1 MSINSRISTGRLRR
15 LHTFDALSNGNYRR
29 FWGANFT
36 MYISRWMQMTTLS
49 WFVLEETGSPFK
61 VGLVGFYGM
70 VPFLLLGIF
79 GGFLADKLDRKK
91 LIVVTQFLNLACAVT
106 MVVLLML
113 GSVQYWYA
121 YVAIAIPGIGW
132 SLDMPSRRSLVMDI
146 MGPSGLT
153 NGVAL
158 DSVGMHTS
166 KMIGPAVAGALLA
179 FTGVAGSYLVLTL
192 IMSVGCFLM
201 LFVDQPERL
210 RSDTEESRGDL
221 KESSSQ
227 SDNAVNQLFNNLSE
241 GFRYA
246 FSNQTVVAVIVITVF
261 MNLLLFPYMQMV
273 TVVSKDVL
281 NVGPLLM
288 GVLMASDGLGALI
301 GSTLIASRQGM
312 RYHGRV
318 FLYGSLVSLVALL
331 LFSLSEWYLLSL
343 SLLLVLGIGTS
354 GFGTM
359 QSTIVLLV
367 SKPEIRGR
375 ALGVVTLAIGAGP
388 IGALVVGAV
397 SEWIGPS
404 NALMFNA
411 LVGFLLVAL
420 SGIFM
425 PTIRG
430 QIIPVSYKS
439 LENPSVTSDSSGM
452 PIRG

>member
-1 MSINSRISTGRLRR
+1 
-15 LHTFDALSNGNYRR
+15 
-29 FWGANFT
+29 
-36 MYISRWMQMTTLS
+36 MTTLS
-49 WFVLEETGSPFK
+49 WFVLEKTDSAFY
-61 VGLVGFYGM
+61 VGLVGFFGM
-70 VPFLLLGIF
+70 IPFLILGIF

-91 LIVVTQFLNLACAVT
+91 LIVLTQFLNLGCAVT
-106 MVVLLML
+106 MVVLLMFGL
-113 GSVQYWYA
+113 VQYWYA
-121 YVAIAIPGIGW
+121 YVAILIPGIGW

-210 RSDTEESRGDL
+210 RSDTEEPTSDL
-221 KESSSQ
+221 KGSKSQ
-227 SDNAVNQLFNNLSE
+227 SYNAINQLFNNLSE

-273 TVVSKDVL
+273 TVVSKNVL

-318 FLYGSLVSLVALL
+318 FLYGSLASLVALL
-331 LFSLSEWYLLSL
+331 LFSMSKWYLLSL
-343 SLLLVLGIGTS
+343 PLLLLLGIGTS

-388 IGALVVGAV
+388 IGALTVGAA

-411 LVGFLLVAL
+411 LIGFLLVAV

-430 QIIPVSYKS
+430 QIIPVSYKPF
-439 LENPSVTSDSSGM
+439 ENLSVAAERRRE

>member
-1 MSINSRISTGRLRR
+1 
-15 LHTFDALSNGNYRR
+15 
-29 FWGANFT
+29 
-36 MYISRWMQMTTLS
+36 MTTLS

-210 RSDTEESRGDL
+210 RSDTEEPTSDL
-221 KESSSQ
+221 KGSKSQ
-227 SDNAVNQLFNNLSE
+227 SSNAINQLFNNLSE

-301 GSTLIASRQGM
+301 GSTSGVFM
-312 RYHGRV
+312 RRD
-318 FLYGSLVSLVALL
+318 
-331 LFSLSEWYLLSL
+331 
-343 SLLLVLGIGTS
+343 S
-354 GFGTM
+354 G
-359 QSTIVLLV
+359 
-367 SKPEIRGR
+367 
-375 ALGVVTLAIGAGP
+375 
-388 IGALVVGAV
+388 
-397 SEWIGPS
+397 
-404 NALMFNA
+404 
-411 LVGFLLVAL
+411 
-420 SGIFM
+420 
-425 PTIRG
+425 
-430 QIIPVSYKS
+430 
-439 LENPSVTSDSSGM
+439 
-452 PIRG
+452 

>member
-1 MSINSRISTGRLRR
+1 
-15 LHTFDALSNGNYRR
+15 
-29 FWGANFT
+29 
-36 MYISRWMQMTTLS
+36 MTTLS

>member
-1 MSINSRISTGRLRR
+1 
-15 LHTFDALSNGNYRR
+15 
-29 FWGANFT
+29 
-36 MYISRWMQMTTLS
+36 MTTLS

-210 RSDTEESRGDL
+210 RSDTEESRGNL

-227 SDNAVNQLFNNLSE
+227 SDNAINQLFNNLSE

-318 FLYGSLVSLVALL
+318 FLYGSLVSLIALL